1 MKKFSYN
8 KSILILIQEWKTD
21 SGNVHYDICGAF
33 LDEEAAQK
41 ELKAFNKHRAKDE
54 YFELIRTT
62 LYETCES
69 N

>member
-1 MKKFSYN
+1 MTYM
-8 KSILILIQEWKTD
+8 
-21 SGNVHYDICGAF
+21 GAF